1 MLYGTLLLLGDSLTF
16 GARAESGGHAGLGYP
31 EHLASVLSCSVDGE
45 WSPLNRG
52 ISGQTIRQI
61 ADRAPGA
68 FRELL
73 AYAGPRWAVVLA
85 GTNDAKHPG
94 APLDEWEVLFR
105 QAISWGRRASVPLAL
120 CTFPPIRPAAM
131 PAFGGKAQEWVDAAS
146 ERVRKIAAELD
157 GFPSPVVLVEL
168 ADMPDSLLCDGVHLS
183 ALGYRAMA
191 LRVAD
196 AIQYRPAR
204 PWPVLIAEATE
215 WMDRADR
222 TRVTRVAAHAEP
234 CSADAPKAKRGPKR
248 KKKAT
253 EPTA

>member
-31 EHLASVLSCSVDGE
+31 EHLASILSDSTGE
-45 WSPLNRG
+45 EWAPLNRG
-52 ISGQTIRQI
+52 ISGQTVRQI

-73 AYAGPRWAVVLA
+73 AYPGPRWAVVLA

-105 QAISWGRRASVPLAL
+105 QTIGWGRRAAVPIAL
-120 CTFPPIRPAAM
+120 CTFPPIRSAAM
-131 PAFGGKAQEWVDAAS
+131 PAFGGKAQEWVNAAS
-146 ERVRKIAAELD
+146 ERVRRIAAELD
-157 GFPSPVVLVEL
+157 GNPSPVVLVEL

-183 ALGYRAMA
+183 PVGYRAMA

-196 AIQYRPAR
+196 ALRFLPAR
-204 PWPVLIAEATE
+204 PWPQIIAEAE
-215 WMDRADR
+215 GWFEAAEGSRAPR
-222 TRVTRVAAHAEP
+222 ATVAVEV
-234 CSADAPKAKRGPKR
+234 CSTDAPKAKRAR
-248 KKKAT
+248 KAKGGEAVGL
-253 EPTA
+253 

>member
-1 MLYGTLLLLGDSLTF
+1 MLFGSLLLLGDSLTF
-16 GARAESGGHAGLGYP
+16 GARADVGGHAGLGYP
-31 EHLASVLSCSVDGE
+31 EHLASILSGSTGEE

-94 APLDEWEVLFR
+94 APLDEWELLLR
-105 QAISWGRRASVPLAL
+105 QVVAWGRRASVPLAL
-120 CTFPPIRPAAM
+120 CTFPPIRGDAM
-131 PAFGGKAQEWVDAAS
+131 PAFGPNAQAWADAAS
-146 ERVRKIAAELD
+146 ARVRALVAELD
-157 GFPSPVVLVEL
+157 GSPSPVVLVEL

-183 ALGYRAMA
+183 PVGYRAMA

-196 AIQYRPAR
+196 ALRFRPAR
-204 PWPVLIAEATE
+204 PWSEIITEAEGWFEAAEGSRVPRAT
-215 WMDRADR
+215 
-222 TRVTRVAAHAEP
+222 VAAEV
-234 CSADAPKAKRGPKR
+234 CSTDAPKAKRTR
-248 KKKAT
+248 KAKGGEA
-253 EPTA
+253 AGL